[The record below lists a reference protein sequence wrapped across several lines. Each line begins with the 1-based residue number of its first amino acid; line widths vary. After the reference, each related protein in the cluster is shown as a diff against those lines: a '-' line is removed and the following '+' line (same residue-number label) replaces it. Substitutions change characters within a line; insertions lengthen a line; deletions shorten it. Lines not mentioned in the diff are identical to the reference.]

1 MKLGRVFLCLLVG
14 AVACGRGL
22 PSSTSLGGRLDDEA
36 LQAPRPDRRAKVDT
50 EADAGV
56 IEVEAKESPKV
67 ADAGAPPPDAAVA
80 EKSES
85 IDAGAPTG
93 VDAGA
98 VAKWAGE
105 YVGSDLT
112 TTRFEGM
119 PERVQPDDKARTK
132 VEEPKPG
139 QVVLIVVD
147 SSNGNPLCSLNADAT
162 GTTATIRADQS
173 CFGSEGMTATVTE
186 GDARLE
192 GDRLIFDVQIA
203 VEVDAGD
210 MSMTGEI
217 AYHFDGK
224 RR

>member
-1 MKLGRVFLCLLVG
+1 MKLGRVFLCLLAG

-22 PSSTSLGGRLDDEA
+22 PSSTSLGGKLDDEA
-36 LQAPRPDRRAKVDT
+36 LEAPRPDRRASAETQAD
-50 EADAGV
+50 EATSEEKAAEPSKIVDAG
-56 IEVEAKESPKV
+56 
-67 ADAGAPPPDAAVA
+67 PPPDAAVA
-80 EKSES
+80 EKSEPS
-85 IDAGAPTG
+85 DAGVATAG
-93 VDAGA
+93 DAGA

-119 PERVQPDDKARTK
+119 PERVQPDDKARTR

-139 QVVLIVVD
+139 QIVLVVVD
-147 SSNGNPLCSLNADAT
+147 SSNGNPLCTLNADAT
-162 GTTATIRADQS
+162 GTTATIHADQS
-173 CFGSEGMTATVTE
+173 CFGSEGMSATVVD
-186 GDARLE
+186 GDAKLE
-192 GDRLIFDVQIA
+192 GDRLVFDVQVA

-210 MSMTGEI
+210 VSMEGEI